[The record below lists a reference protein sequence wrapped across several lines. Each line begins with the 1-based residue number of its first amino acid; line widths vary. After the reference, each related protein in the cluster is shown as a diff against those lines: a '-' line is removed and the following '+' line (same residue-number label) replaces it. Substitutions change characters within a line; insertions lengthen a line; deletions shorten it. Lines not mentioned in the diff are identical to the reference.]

1 MSILHIQTER
11 RGTVTMSTITST
23 SHIHRNSLLRSIVLG
38 GLIIGIA
45 DAIIYH
51 WFVSSVLEGYPLL
64 SVYQYMASGALG
76 NAAFEGGIATALL
89 GVFFHFLVSF
99 VVAGVF
105 ILSADRIPLLR
116 RYVIVGS
123 LLYGIG
129 VFIVMNFIVLPLS
142 AAPPLPLQQCLSHCV
157 MIWITS
163 RHRAAVGHH
172 RAANAKELTQWKG
185 AMNGNQGDRRTTGQT
200 RQAD

>member
-1 MSILHIQTER
+1 
-11 RGTVTMSTITST
+11 MSTITSTTT

-51 WFVSSVLEGYPLL
+51 WFVSSVLGGYPLM

-76 NAAFEGGIATALL
+76 NAAFAGGIATALL
-89 GVFFHFLVSF
+89 GVLFHFFVSF

-116 RYVIVGS
+116 RYAIPGALV
-123 LLYGIG
+123 YGFG
-129 VFIVMNFIVLPLS
+129 VFIVMNLIVLPLS
-142 AAPPLPLQQCLSHCV
+142 AAPPLPPPTTPQIILNILDHILV
-157 MIWITS
+157 IGLPLGII
-163 RHRAAVGHH
+163 V
-172 RAANAKELTQWKG
+172 
-185 AMNGNQGDRRTTGQT
+185 RRMPKS
-200 RQAD
+200 